1 MREAVALPC
10 FCFPTPWSQG
20 ALTVRDCEVPHVGKN
35 KKKGKAAQPPR
46 PATTVTDG
54 IFTLLPAAL
63 VLGLRTVA
71 APCVHADGSVAACT
85 TAGHVLFG
93 LAVAALALA
102 LMRLLGAD
110 LRTRRSFDLLLV
122 LAGIAIALLPG
133 TTLSLCADAAMPCR
147 AIMRPFARVMGVALV
162 VGALACELTVDHE
175 VPTGRKRR

>member
-1 MREAVALPC
+1 M
-10 FCFPTPWSQG
+10 S
-20 ALTVRDCEVPHVGKN
+20 KN
-35 KKKGKAAQPPR
+35 KKKGKAAQPTR

-54 IFTLLPAAL
+54 IITALPAVL

-71 APCVHADGSVAACT
+71 APCVHTDGSAAACT

-93 LAVAALALA
+93 LAIASLALA

-122 LAGIAIALLPG
+122 LVGIAIALVPG
-133 TTLSLCADAAMPCR
+133 TTLSLCADATMPCQ
-147 AIMRPFARVMGVALV
+147 AIMRPFARVMGAALV
-162 VGALACELTVDHE
+162 IGAMACELTVDHE